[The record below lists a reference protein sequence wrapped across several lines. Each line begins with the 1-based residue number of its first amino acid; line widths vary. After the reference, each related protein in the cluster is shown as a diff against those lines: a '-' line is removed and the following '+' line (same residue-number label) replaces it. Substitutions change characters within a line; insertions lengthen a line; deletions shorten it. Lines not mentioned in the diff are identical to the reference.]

1 MADTAC
7 TMRGEAGSHLDRRRP
22 FRLPLGPLRRS
33 TGVPPMLRRSELRW
47 RKLLIGRSSSS
58 AA

>member
-1 MADTAC
+1 
-7 TMRGEAGSHLDRRRP
+7 MRREAGRHLDSRRP

-33 TGVPPMLRRSELRW
+33 AGVPPMLRRSELRW
-47 RKLLIGRSSSS
+47 RELLVGRSSSS